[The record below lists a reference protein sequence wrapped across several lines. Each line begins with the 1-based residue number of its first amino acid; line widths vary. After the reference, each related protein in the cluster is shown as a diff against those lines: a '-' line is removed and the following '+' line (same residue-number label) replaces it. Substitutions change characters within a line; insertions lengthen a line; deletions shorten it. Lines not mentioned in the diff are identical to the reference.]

1 MPLWFRAGRAD
12 DGRVTD
18 SGAGVVNEFGVG
30 GSFQRW
36 IENDGHWLGTERE
49 ERRDASGEGRVVVQ
63 DGSDADEDR
72 VVELAEAV
80 GQLHARWTAQG
91 DLGVAWS
98 ADLCVERLGPC
109 ERDERF
115 PMTRR
120 RRRIGGLGRK
130 EVRRVQGPHKRVN
143 LRVHRLFSDSL

>member
-36 IENDGHWLGTERE
+36 IENDGHWLGTERD

-80 GQLHARWTAQG
+80 GQLHARGTAQG
-91 DLGVAWS
+91 DLGIAWS
-98 ADLCVERLGPC
+98 ADLGVERLGPR

-115 PMTRR
+115 PAARR
-120 RRRIGGLGRK
+120 RCIGRLGSK
-130 EVRRVQGPHKRVN
+130 EVRRVQGPHKLVN